1 MSTPQRHSIEVVAET
16 ADIDEQ
22 DHVSN
27 LVYLRWAQGAARAHS
42 DARGWDRAAYL
53 ELGATWFVRRHEIDY
68 LRAARLGATITVT
81 TWVESWKRASC
92 VRCTEITADDGSVL
106 ARVATTWALVELTS
120 GRPTRIPE
128 ALQARF

>member
-1 MSTPQRHSIEVVAET
+1 MSTPDRHSIAVVAT
-16 ADIDEQ
+16 AADIDEQ

-27 LVYLRWAQGAARAHS
+27 LVYLRWALDAARAHS

-53 ELGATWFVRRHEIDY
+53 QVGAAWFVRRHEIDY
-68 LRAARLGATITVT
+68 LRAAQQGAAITVT

-92 VRCTEITADDGSVL
+92 VRCTDIAAEDGSLL
-106 ARVATTWALVELTS
+106 ARVATTWALVELAS

-128 ALQARF
+128 ALQCF

>member
-1 MSTPQRHSIEVVAET
+1 MSTALRHSIEVVAAA

-27 LVYLRWAQGAARAHS
+27 LVYLRWVLDAARAHS

-53 ELGATWFVRRHEIDY
+53 ELGAAWFVRRHEIDY

-92 VRCTEITADDGSVL
+92 VRCTEITSDGSLL
-106 ARVATTWALVELTS
+106 ARASTTWALVELAS
-120 GRPTRIPE
+120 GRPTRVPE
-128 ALQARF
+128 ALQSRF